1 MQIIENIVHLIK
13 NNQNFVITS
22 HVNPDGDSIGSEL
35 ALYYYL
41 RNLGKNVRV
50 INYSQT
56 PANYKFLDK
65 SIIEFYEADRHDKP
79 MQDADVIFILDTN
92 DYSRVKTMAKQIRE
106 SNAKKVCIDHHL
118 GFSRNGFDY
127 YYSDTD
133 SPSTG
138 EILYK
143 ILMHDGD
150 KNIDKDIAD
159 ALYTAVMT
167 DTGSFRFPRTD
178 SETHTITANLIE
190 KGADPVSIY
199 DEVYDKSSFGRLK
212 LLSIFLDNSVLINDG
227 KLIYSII
234 HRSDFERTGTNE
246 FDTEGFSH
254 QLLSLGTV
262 QIGIIFTVGKKGT
275 KVSFRSKGDIFV
287 NELAK
292 KFGGGGHQN
301 AAGAFIEGKKIGDLL
316 EPVLLAAGK
325 YVK

>member
-1 MQIIENIVHLIK
+1 MIENIVNLIK

-41 RNLGKNVRV
+41 RNSGKIVRV

-65 SIIEFYEADRHDKP
+65 DIIEFYDAGKHDKV
-79 MQDADVIFILDTN
+79 MQDAEVIFILDTN
-92 DYSRVKTMAKQIRE
+92 DYSRVKTMAVQIKK
-106 SNAKKVCIDHHL
+106 SKAKKVCIDHHL

-143 ILMHDGD
+143 ILMHDGAE
-150 KNIDKDIAD
+150 KIDKDIAD

-178 SETHTITANLIE
+178 SETHMITANLIE

-212 LLSIFLDNSVLINDG
+212 LLSIFLNNSILINDG

-262 QIGIIFTVGKKGT
+262 QIGIIFTEGKKGI

-301 AAGAFIEGKKIGDLL
+301 AAGAWVEGNKMEELVNA
-316 EPVLLAAGK
+316 VLDQTKGYLK
-325 YVK
+325 